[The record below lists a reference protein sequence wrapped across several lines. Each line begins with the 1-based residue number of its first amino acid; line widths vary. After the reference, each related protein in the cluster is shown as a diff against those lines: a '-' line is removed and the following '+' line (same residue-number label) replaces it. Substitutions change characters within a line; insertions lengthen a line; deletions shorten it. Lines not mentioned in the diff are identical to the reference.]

1 MTMKSTTRT
10 SKAFRLAVF
19 VSAVAGLAV
28 GLMAWQQVKLEYQS
42 SMDDLSRRSRV
53 IASRLNP
60 VTAEVLKLPDPEAA
74 TSLAPKLEGD
84 RRLLGLAVYRQN
96 GQFLSSGKAL
106 EEYRSSMTGSVT
118 RVLNGHAEIVET
130 ARSGGLSLHIL
141 AMPIRDSKGEVDG
154 VLVVLHDASYLDD
167 RMTEGLVRGAF
178 WILVITLLL
187 ITTIAGS
194 TWLIYERPL
203 RKLTDW
209 MRRLRVENA
218 ADEPPPALPD
228 SALATE
234 TDRLAASLRAARSSS
249 WTASSET
256 VLADKAWT
264 RERLRAHAVECLR
277 GDQLIVVSNRE
288 PYMHQFRERI
298 PQVIVPASGVVTAM
312 DPVLQACGGVWIA
325 HGAGDADRETSDPQG
340 RLTVP
345 PEDSRYTLR
354 RMWLTREEEAGYY
367 YGFSNEGLWPLCH
380 LVHERPVFRTPDW
393 EAYRLANRKFADA
406 VLEETKGS
414 RAMVLVQDYHLA
426 LVPQLLKAARPDLKV
441 GIFWHIPWP
450 NPESFRTCPWRVEI
464 LQGMLGADLVGF
476 HLQQHCNNFLDSV
489 DRMLET
495 RIDWDGFSVVAKAH
509 TTLVRPFPIS
519 IQSWSERNMPQDKA
533 LSRHIEEL
541 KELHGLKDTSIAVSV
556 DRIDYTK
563 GIPERLRA
571 IERFFERHPK
581 HRGRL
586 TFVQLGAP
594 SRTHIRRYRD
604 FLTEIE
610 SLADEINWKFQTD
623 RWKPIR
629 LLVSHHD
636 ATTVHAWMRM
646 ASICV
651 VSSLHD
657 GMNLVA
663 KEYVSAREDG
673 DSVLVLSEFAG
684 AARDLPDAL
693 IVNPYDTEEFAEALR
708 QAVEMPPKERKERME
723 RMRYAVEE
731 RNIYRWAADLLTTL
745 ARTGKPSTGNASK
758 PPQDASVR
766 KNGA

>member
-1 MTMKSTTRT
+1 MTTKPATRT
-10 SKAFRLAVF
+10 SKALRLAVF

-28 GLMAWQQVKLEYQS
+28 GLMAWQQVKSEYRS
-42 SMDDLSRRSRV
+42 SLDDLSRRSRV
-53 IASRLNP
+53 LASRINP
-60 VTAEVLKLPDPEAA
+60 ATAEVLKLTDAEAVL
-74 TSLAPKLEGD
+74 SLAPKLEGD
-84 RRLLGLAVYRQN
+84 RRLLGLAIYRN
-96 GQFLSSGKAL
+96 DGRLLASGKVL
-106 EEYRSSMTGSVT
+106 EDYRGTLTDPVA
-118 RVLNGHAEIVET
+118 RVLNGHAEVVET
-130 ARSGGLSLHIL
+130 ARAGGLSLHII
-141 AMPIRDSKGEVDG
+141 AIPIRDERGEMAG
-154 VLVVLHDASYLDD
+154 ALVVLHDASYLDD

-187 ITTIAGS
+187 VTTIAGS

-203 RKLTDW
+203 RKLADW

-249 WTASSET
+249 WTTSSET
-256 VLADKAWT
+256 VRTDKTWT
-264 RERLRAHAVECLR
+264 RERLRAHAIECLH

-288 PYMHQFRERI
+288 PYMHQFQERV
-298 PQVIVPASGVVTAM
+298 PQAIVPASGVVTAM

-325 HGAGDADRETSDPQG
+325 HGAGDADRETADAEG

-345 PEDSRYTLR
+345 PGDSRYTLR
-354 RMWLTREEEAGYY
+354 RMWLTREEEAGDY

-380 LVHERPVFRTPDW
+380 LVHERPVFRASDW
-393 EAYRLANRKFADA
+393 EAYKLANRKFADA
-406 VLEETKGS
+406 ILEETKGS

-495 RIDWDGFSVVAKAH
+495 RIDWDGFSVAAKAH

-519 IQSWSERNMPQDKA
+519 IQSWSERDMPQGGDLNRK
-533 LSRHIEEL
+533 IGEL
-541 KELHGLKDTSIAVSV
+541 KELHGLKGSAIAVSV

-571 IERFFERHPK
+571 IQRFFEKHPEHK
-581 HRGRL
+581 ECL

-623 RWKPIR
+623 HWKPIR

-636 ATTVHAWMRM
+636 AATVHAFLRM

-673 DSVLVLSEFAG
+673 DGVLVLSEFAG

-708 QAVEMPPKERKERME
+708 HAVEMAPKERKERMD
-723 RMRYAVEE
+723 RMRSAVEE
-731 RNIYRWAADLLTTL
+731 RNIYRWAADLMTTL
-745 ARTGKPSTGNASK
+745 DRTAKAPTG
-758 PPQDASVR
+758 
-766 KNGA
+766 